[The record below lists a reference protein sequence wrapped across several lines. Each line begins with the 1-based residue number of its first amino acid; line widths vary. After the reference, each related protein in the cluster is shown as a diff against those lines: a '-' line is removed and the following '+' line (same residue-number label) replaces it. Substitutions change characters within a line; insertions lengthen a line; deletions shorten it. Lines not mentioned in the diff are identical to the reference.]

1 MTIFICCFVF
11 MILSGYA
18 FVCTTASAVME
29 NSGLEQVEKSAIG
42 CTSRVGTIS

>member
-1 MTIFICCFVF
+1 

-29 NSGLEQVEKSAIG
+29 NSGLDRLKNQL
-42 CTSRVGTIS
+42 